1 MPIHAFQRDLLFVWV
16 AFGLMKFSCIQDLV
30 YPHFH
35 GLHKKKKHGLLLPGY
50 SRLLVVGFAHLSI
63 TIGFLGGFSLFGAD
77 SRVTQGW
84 QQW

>member
-35 GLHKKKKHGLLLPGY
+35 GLHKKKNMDYSYLDTPAFLSLALPI
-50 SRLLVVGFAHLSI
+50 SAS
-63 TIGFLGGFSLFGAD
+63 
-77 SRVTQGW
+77 Q
-84 QQW
+84 